1 MCESSICS
9 ELKVVMHCGCGQTQL
24 WQMFLKLCGFTKIFN
39 KVSWILWVPCQFQK
53 IRCLWQRFV
62 KWWWSWYNL
71 PSVGS
76 KVWNLLFWIWLGIH
90 QDQPMNSRDY
100 SGLSELPKN
109 WFAKCWESM
118 RSFWLFRKNGCS
130 WEPIILLLFHGWYRS
145 SPDHKTAK
153 KNSRWGSKHLL
164 GSLLAHVFSSVCF
177 PAFPASGYV
186 RPVRPPLSTV
196 LVERPHCQT
205 RFSRAGIL
213 LSSLVQRS
221 YHVTILGFA
230 GIGSLFFFQLS
241 VSSHWNR
248 STT

>member
-1 MCESSICS
+1 MKFLIVS
-9 ELKVVMHCGCGQTQL
+9 E
-24 WQMFLKLCGFTKIFN
+24 
-39 KVSWILWVPCQFQK
+39 
-53 IRCLWQRFV
+53 
-62 KWWWSWYNL
+62 
-71 PSVGS
+71 
-76 KVWNLLFWIWLGIH
+76 
-90 QDQPMNSRDY
+90 
-100 SGLSELPKN
+100 E
-109 WFAKCWESM
+109 
-118 RSFWLFRKNGCS
+118 WLFMGTNYITLVP
-130 WEPIILLLFHGWYRS
+130 WMVQVIPRS
-145 SPDHKTAK
+145 QNSK

-164 GSLLAHVFSSVCF
+164 GSLLAHVFNSVCF

-230 GIGSLFFFQLS
+230 GIGSLFFVQLS